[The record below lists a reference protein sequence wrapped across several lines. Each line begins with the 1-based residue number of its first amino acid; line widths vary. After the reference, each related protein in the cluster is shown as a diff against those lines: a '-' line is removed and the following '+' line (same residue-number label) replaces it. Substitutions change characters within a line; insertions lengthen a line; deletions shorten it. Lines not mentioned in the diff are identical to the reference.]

1 MAMFDV
7 ILGDT
12 HCLLDLRRRSASLR
26 ITGHWSGANALKMG
40 GIFAKSM
47 AQIQDKLVL
56 NLEGCRSM
64 DAPALSSLLRQ
75 QEQLAALGKRMELVD
90 VPGKLLA
97 MLEGTQLLP
106 APQPSGTA
114 VLERV

>member
-1 MAMFDV
+1 
-7 ILGDT
+7 
-12 HCLLDLRRRSASLR
+12 
-26 ITGHWSGANALKMG
+26 
-40 GIFAKSM
+40 
-47 AQIQDKLVL
+47 
-56 NLEGCRSM
+56 
-64 DAPALSSLLRQ
+64 
-75 QEQLAALGKRMELVD
+75 MELVD